1 MITNV
6 VKSVSYLGISL
17 TFTLTS
23 PVEVD
28 THTVRIQTPDA
39 PLAGYFRLGT
49 TRNPQGDEI
58 SVHSRSLLLNGEPW
72 FPIMGEFHFS
82 RYPAAEWREALEK
95 MKAGGIKIVST
106 YVFWNHHEEVEGEW
120 DWDGQKNLRVF
131 LETCRDVG
139 LLAIVRC
146 GPWCNGEVR
155 YGGFP
160 DWIQNST
167 RWPSPSRWGLR
178 PDHSD
183 YDAAVAQLYNQIGE
197 QMRGLLW
204 KDGGP
209 VVGIQLDNEYSG
221 PSRYLLGLKNLALK
235 VGIDV
240 PLYTKTGWPRME
252 DSMPPGEMIPF
263 YGAYPD
269 AAWEGSVEVSDSL
282 VYNYIFRKHR
292 IDESIA
298 SDVNTMRGKEDES
311 SRIQY
316 PFLTAETGGGMFVSY
331 HRRNKVE
338 PRDVASLALCQL
350 GSGCVG
356 IGYYMYHGGENPDG
370 RLTTLHKSHAIGDV
384 FDTPIKSY
392 DFQAPIGQYGQ
403 IRPHYGWLRRMN
415 FFMEDFGADLA
426 RMPAFL
432 PDREEK
438 EFFDPA
444 KLRWS
449 VRSDGVSG
457 FLFVNNYQ
465 RLQRTPAKTN
475 TNFRID
481 LPGRSFTL
489 PVKATTIPSDSFFYW
504 PFNLDLNGVNL
515 LYATAQPVRRIKDA
529 DGGLTVVFAEIPG
542 MPAEFAFDSA
552 TLLRPLSP
560 DPLVFRG
567 VRPSRESA
575 FRVAGKSGKEV
586 RVILLSETDSL
597 ALTHELDAGGLVFD
611 RVAEQKVAPVVLE
624 LLKNPGALRDWKS
637 RNPEFSLP
645 VSPGIN
651 DFQSAAV
658 WRVKLPENLDMA
670 SNPILRI
677 HYVGDVARLTLNG
690 RLLNDDFYN
699 GMVFEIGLRRYAP
712 EILSGELCLEILP
725 LQKSMPVYFETDSR
739 PSFTSDGTALRI
751 ERAEIQYTE
760 QNIPKRL
767 ASNVPLE
774 PLVWESGGE

>member
-1 MITNV
+1 
-6 VKSVSYLGISL
+6 
-17 TFTLTS
+17 
-23 PVEVD
+23 
-28 THTVRIQTPDA
+28 
-39 PLAGYFRLGT
+39 
-49 TRNPQGDEI
+49 
-58 SVHSRSLLLNGEPW
+58 
-72 FPIMGEFHFS
+72 
-82 RYPAAEWREALEK
+82 
-95 MKAGGIKIVST
+95 
-106 YVFWNHHEEVEGEW
+106 
-120 DWDGQKNLRVF
+120 
-131 LETCRDVG
+131 
-139 LLAIVRC
+139 
-146 GPWCNGEVR
+146 
-155 YGGFP
+155 
-160 DWIQNST
+160 
-167 RWPSPSRWGLR
+167 
-178 PDHSD
+178 
-183 YDAAVAQLYNQIGE
+183 
-197 QMRGLLW
+197 
-204 KDGGP
+204 
-209 VVGIQLDNEYSG
+209 
-221 PSRYLLGLKNLALK
+221 
-235 VGIDV
+235 
-240 PLYTKTGWPRME
+240 
-252 DSMPPGEMIPF
+252 
-263 YGAYPD
+263 
-269 AAWEGSVEVSDSL
+269 
-282 VYNYIFRKHR
+282 
-292 IDESIA
+292 
-298 SDVNTMRGKEDES
+298 
-311 SRIQY
+311 
-316 PFLTAETGGGMFVSY
+316 
-331 HRRNKVE
+331 
-338 PRDVASLALCQL
+338 
-350 GSGCVG
+350 
-356 IGYYMYHGGENPDG
+356 
-370 RLTTLHKSHAIGDV
+370 
-384 FDTPIKSY
+384 
-392 DFQAPIGQYGQ
+392 
-403 IRPHYGWLRRMN
+403 MN

-489 PVKATTIPSDSFFYW
+489 PAKATTIPSDSFFYW
-504 PFNLDLNGVNL
+504 PFNLELNGVKL

-542 MPAEFAFDSA
+542 VPAEFVFDSA

-597 ALTHELDAGGLVFD
+597 ALTPELNASGLVFD

-658 WRVKLPENLDMA
+658 WKVKLPENLDMA

-712 EILSGELCLEILP
+712 EILSGELFLEILP
-725 LQKSMPVYFETDSR
+725 LQKSMPVYFEPDSR
-739 PSFTSDGTALRI
+739 PSFASDGTALRI

-760 QNIPKRL
+760 QKIPKRL